1 MSTSAIS
8 SANLPLQASLI
19 KSKQDL
25 LALQGDLSSGSLS
38 AAQKD
43 FASFQQDALSLFQNS
58 NAPTGTQADLQA
70 LQDALGS
77 GDLAGAQNAFASF
90 QNDLQNSAAGHK
102 YHHHHHH
109 QNAVSAYQAQEQAA
123 KI

>member
-8 SANLPLQASLI
+8 SANPPLQVLL

-43 FASFQQDALSLFQNS
+43 FGSFQQDALTLFQGP
-58 NAPTGTQADLQA
+58 NAPTGTQTDLQA

-77 GDLAGAQNAFASF
+77 GDLDGARNALAAF
-90 QNDLQNSAAGHK
+90 QNDLQNSALGHK
-102 YHHHHHH
+102 HHHHHHH
-109 QNAVSAYQAQEQAA
+109 QTAVNAYQAQEQAA
-123 KI
+123 KV